1 MNPPQVDLVPDTMAT
16 ISEHRSFYASYI
28 VAHAGSSDERL
39 RSAFSSTEREHYLGR
54 GPWSVFV
61 NSRYIRTPSDDPRLL
76 YQDIVVAIDPGRRI
90 NNGQP
95 TLHAKCLAAC
105 AVRAGES
112 VVQVGGGTGY
122 YTAVLADLVGSAGRV
137 TAYEIEADL
146 ADRARA
152 NLSHLT
158 VASVVTG
165 SACDDALPMADVIY
179 VNAGAT
185 HPLSSWLDALDRGGR
200 LVFPLT
206 PNEGYGVML
215 LITRTDERHYAAA
228 TLMPV
233 AFIPCIGARDDLASR
248 ALTTA
253 MQTRSI
259 LRVKSLRRDSA
270 PDSTACCAGE
280 GWWLSSDE
288 PR

>member
-1 MNPPQVDLVPDTMAT
+1 MPDTLAT
-16 ISEHRSFYASYI
+16 IAQHRSFYANHL
-28 VAHAGSSDERL
+28 VAHAGSSSERL
-39 RSAFSSTEREHYLGR
+39 VSAFSSIERERFLGK

-61 NSRYIRTPSDDPRLL
+61 NARYIETPSDDPRFL
-76 YQDIVVAIDPGRRI
+76 YQDIVVAIDAERGI

-105 AVRAGES
+105 AVQAGES
-112 VVQVGGGTGY
+112 VVHVGSGAGY
-122 YTAVLADLVGSAGRV
+122 YTAVLAALAGNDGRV
-137 TAYEIEADL
+137 TAFEIEADL

-152 NLSHLT
+152 NLSHLPM
-158 VASVVTG
+158 VSILTG

-185 HPLSSWLDALDRGGR
+185 HPLASWLDALNPGGR

-215 LITRTDERHYAAA
+215 LITRTGERQYGAAI
-228 TLMPV
+228 LMPV
-233 AFIPCIGARDDLASR
+233 SFIPCIGARDDLASQ
-248 ALTTA
+248 AVATA

-259 LRVKSLRRDSA
+259 LKVRSLRRDLP
-270 PDSTACCAGE
+270 PDSTACCIGRD
-280 GWWLSSDE
+280 WWLSSAQ
-288 PR
+288 P